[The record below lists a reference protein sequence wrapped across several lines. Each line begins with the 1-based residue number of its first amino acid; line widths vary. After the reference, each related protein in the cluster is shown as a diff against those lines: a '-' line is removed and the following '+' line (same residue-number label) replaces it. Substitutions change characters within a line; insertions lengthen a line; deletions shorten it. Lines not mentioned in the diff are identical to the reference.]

1 MSTDQDSFAALFE
14 TSGAEARG
22 TRRPRRGD
30 RVEARVVAIGR
41 DAVFVDLGGKQEGY
55 IERSELA
62 AKDGSLPVEV
72 GQTISSVVSQA
83 DGERVRLQ
91 PLFVRQSSAGFVDD
105 GGELV
110 AIPRARSG
118 PLLVEGAQVRGSVTG
133 VERYGLFVQI
143 EGTTGRAGRGLIPT
157 AETATPR
164 GADLHKLF
172 PVGTIVDAKVV
183 AIAEDGKIRL
193 SIKALTADA
202 ERRDYEAYAK
212 EQRVEEDAAGATER
226 DGSRPKAPS
235 GKSPKAAPAPR
246 NFGTLGDLLTRAG
259 ATASAVSPKPA
270 TSAREGTKPTRR

>member
-1 MSTDQDSFAALFE
+1 MSIDQDSFAALFE

-72 GQTISSVVSQA
+72 GQTISSVVAQA

-91 PLFVRQSSAGFVDD
+91 PLFVRQSSTGFVDD

-118 PLLVEGAQVRGSVTG
+118 PLLVEGAQVRGAVTG

-164 GADLHKLF
+164 GADLNKLF
-172 PVGTIVDAKVV
+172 PTGTVVDAKVV

-202 ERRDYEAYAK
+202 ERRDFEAYAK
-212 EQRVEEDAAGATER
+212 EQRGEEGAAATER
-226 DGSRPKAPS
+226 DGSKPKGPS
-235 GKSPKAAPAPR
+235 GKAAKAAPAPR

-259 ATASAVSPKPA
+259 ATKSVAAPKAVPAARDASKP
-270 TSAREGTKPTRR
+270 PRR

>member
-72 GQTISSVVSQA
+72 GQTISSVVAQA

-91 PLFVRQSSAGFVDD
+91 PLFVRQSSTGFVDD

-118 PLLVEGAQVRGSVTG
+118 PLLVEGAQVRGAVTG
-133 VERYGLFVQI
+133 VERYGVFVQI

-164 GADLHKLF
+164 GADLNKLF
-172 PVGTIVDAKVV
+172 PTGTVVDAKVV

-202 ERRDYEAYAK
+202 ERRDFEAYAK
-212 EQRVEEDAAGATER
+212 EQRGEEEGSAATER
-226 DGSRPKAPS
+226 DGSKPKGPS
-235 GKSPKAAPAPR
+235 GKAAKAAPAPR

-259 ATASAVSPKPA
+259 ATKSAAAPMP
-270 TSAREGTKPTRR
+270 TTGARDANKPTRR